1 MKKITDERLIVKNLK
16 NIRIAY
22 ILQTLGIIGILAYDA
37 VTKGLDRMHDNP
49 LWLVFMITTV
59 ISGYLSMSISVEH
72 ENVEK
77 SPKKNLGV
85 SIIVLLLIS
94 TVLGFLVSKSA
105 GYTFIDG
112 VICGGILFICG
123 IFPTLY
129 VFKLRK
135 KQQDEHIDK

>member
-1 MKKITDERLIVKNLK
+1 VK
-16 NIRIAY
+16 
-22 ILQTLGIIGILAYDA
+22 
-37 VTKGLDRMHDNP
+37 KGLDGMRDNP

-112 VICGGILFICG
+112 VISGGILFICG
-123 IFPTLY
+123 IFPTLF